1 MIVLDHEDGYQ
12 RQIHSIENTPFRTKF
27 EDDIVRFHGTSA
39 IGCISD
45 ADPQPLLVRSH
56 LGTFA
61 ITTSVPSTMPRPWW
75 KSISRIT
82 MRSLWRSALA
92 R

>member
-1 MIVLDHEDGYQ
+1 M
-12 RQIHSIENTPFRTKF
+12 
-27 EDDIVRFHGTSA
+27 RFHGTSA

-61 ITTSVPSTMPRPWW
+61 ITP
-75 KSISRIT
+75 IGAINNAE
-82 MRSLWRSALA
+82 ALVE
-92 R
+92 